1 MARMLEHFVVAQEPV
16 YETVRAEL
24 RAGHKRTHWMWFIFP
39 QLAGLGTS
47 VMAQKFGIASL
58 DQANDYVIHPVLGP
72 RLIECTNMVNRHLGL
87 RAEDIFGE
95 IDALK
100 FCSSMTLFAVA
111 SPEHPVFETAINAFC
126 NGRFDP
132 LTLARL

>member
-1 MARMLEHFVVAQEPV
+1 MLEHFVVAQEPV
-16 YETVRAEL
+16 YETVLAEL
-24 RAGHKRTHWMWFIFP
+24 RAGAKRTHWMWFIFP

-58 DQANDYVIHPVLGP
+58 DEASEYLLHPVLGP
-72 RLIECTNMVNRHLGL
+72 RLLQCTGLVNLHTGK

-111 SPEHPVFETAINAFC
+111 SSEHSVFETAINAFC
-126 NGRFDP
+126 GGRFDP
-132 LTLARL
+132 MTLSRL

>member
-1 MARMLEHFVVAQEPV
+1 MLEHFVVAQEPV
-16 YETVRAEL
+16 YDTVRNEL
-24 RAGHKRTHWMWFIFP
+24 RAGVKRTHWMWFIFP
-39 QLAGLGTS
+39 QLAGLGSS

-58 DQANDYVIHPVLGP
+58 NQAADYAIHPILGP
-72 RLIECTNMVNRHLGL
+72 RLLECTGLVLRHKGK
-87 RAEDIFGE
+87 RAADIFGE

-111 SPEHPVFETAINAFC
+111 APDHHEFEEALNAFC
-126 NGRFDP
+126 AGRFDP

>member
-1 MARMLEHFVVAQEPV
+1 MLEHFVVAQEPV
-16 YETVRAEL
+16 YETVLAEL
-24 RAGHKRTHWMWFIFP
+24 RAGVKRTHWMWFIFP

-58 DQANDYVIHPVLGP
+58 DEANEYLLHPVLGP
-72 RLIECTNMVNRHLGL
+72 RLLQCTGLVNLHTGK

-111 SPEHPVFETAINAFC
+111 SPEQSVFEIALNAFC
-126 NGRFDP
+126 GGRFDP
-132 LTLARL
+132 MTLARL

>member
-1 MARMLEHFVVAQEPV
+1 MLEHFVVAQEPV
-16 YETVRAEL
+16 YETVLAEL
-24 RAGHKRTHWMWFIFP
+24 RAGVKRTHWMWFIFP

-58 DQANDYVIHPVLGP
+58 NQAGDYLAHPVLGP
-72 RLIECTNMVNRHLGL
+72 RLVECTALVNRHSGK
-87 RAEDIFGE
+87 RAADIFGE

-111 SPEHPVFETAINAFC
+111 SSEQPVFETAINAFC
-126 NGRFDP
+126 GRRFDP